1 MNADRSIDT
10 RPDRFLPGKRSIK
23 PGRTRK
29 QRRLGRLRRP
39 AGAATAVTSV
49 EFALA
54 VPILLALLMPVADL
68 GLAYSQQIQVQQA
81 AQAGAQ
87 YASLHPWNSTS
98 VTSITNAV
106 TAATRRG
113 GLLAQPAPSQACG
126 CPDGLTVAAATCRSL
141 CADGGQ
147 AGYYVVVNA
156 RLPYSP
162 MLPYSLLGNSVILTA
177 QATVR
182 AQ

>member
-1 MNADRSIDT
+1 MNAYSSIRTRIDRCPTGKRGTEPGGT
-10 RPDRFLPGKRSIK
+10 RP
-23 PGRTRK
+23 
-29 QRRLGRLRRP
+29 LRRFGLP
-39 AGAATAVTSV
+39 RMLADAATGATSV

-54 VPILLALLMPVADL
+54 APILLALLMPVADL
-68 GLAYSQQIQVQQA
+68 GLAFSQQIQVHQA

-87 YASLHPWNSTS
+87 YASLHPWNSNS
-98 VTSITNAV
+98 VGGITGAV
-106 TAATRRG
+106 TAATRLG
-113 GLLAQPAPSQACG
+113 GLQAQPAPSQACG
-126 CPDGLTVAAATCRSL
+126 CPDGSTVAAATCGSR
-141 CADGGQ
+141 CADGGD

-162 MLPYSLLGNSVILTA
+162 ILPFSLLGNSVTLTA

>member
-1 MNADRSIDT
+1 MNAERLVDT
-10 RPDRFLPGKRSIK
+10 G
-23 PGRTRK
+23 
-29 QRRLGRLRRP
+29 LGRFPQGGRGIEAGGTRTQHQLGRP
-39 AGAATAVTSV
+39 RTLADAATGATSV

-54 VPILLALLMPVADL
+54 APILLALLMPVADL
-68 GLAYSQQIQVQQA
+68 GLAFSQQIQVQQA
-81 AQAGAQ
+81 AQAGTQ
-87 YASLHPWNSTS
+87 YASLHPWNSNS
-98 VTSITNAV
+98 VSGITEAV
-106 TAATRRG
+106 TGATRLG
-113 GLLAQPAPSQACG
+113 GLLAQPAPTQACG
-126 CPDGLTVAAATCRSL
+126 CPDGSTVAAATCNSL
-141 CADGGQ
+141 CADGGL